1 MPPPPPVYL
10 PGGVPDAILDAEL
23 NLASVAP
30 GTPPRVDED
39 PHAFPPVAYEC
50 YGTATTRWWTRSIGA
65 EAMKFAEYERRLRDW
80 EESEKRRQRAVVD
93 AARFSAEAE
102 EYRRAHERRVSPVAS
117 RASAAA
123 RGDAAAAGEFDEYD
137 AKGKRKMHPGA
148 GGAKR
153 ARTGAAPTAED
164 SSDDEDD
171 GVTLATLQ
179 KKGKARD
186 KKKSHKAKKRA
197 AGTARPWT
205 PVEDQLLCAIVH
217 EFGSNWGLITDVF
230 AASAPF
236 KGVYRRAEQCRWRFQ
251 ALTQSAE
258 GEGDPNAMAALNLNK
273 GSARQTM
280 SRALPVED
288 NTARLHFDRAA
299 QAQARHVKL
308 RRQHAAERAGDDL
321 SRRAPAHQSWNAHR
335 ALQAAD
341 PLELADQA
349 LMEAARAQQAQQ
361 QQRRHQMGGGAPGW
375 CRPGAGMPG
384 GGGVVGGGMG
394 PGPGR
399 PQGPGRAP
407 GQHPQHAA
415 QHAAQRQQQQQQYQM
430 QQQQMQMQQQAQ
442 LAAAAAGKAGAGKGG
457 KGAKGTAGTGGKPRP
472 APAPSRRAGWGRR
485 TRPRR
490 APPQRWRCP
499 RCPWRGARARG
510 RNRAR
515 RRVWRRGCTI
525 SAEGEAREGSR
536 PGAPGGPPR
545 SERPRRKTPPMV
557 PHGPTP
563 SGTPTRAR
571 AARLCIARETRR
583 NRHRSHRSRKKGRR
597 VAGARESDRESDPR
611 RSHLHPPP
619 SPSPS
624 PQTVRADGANAVSSR
639 LPRVLAMVVD
649 RPPPLSRPRRR
660 PRLRRPGPG
669 RLCARA
675 RCVVVPSG
683 IVFASASRRMQSIPA
698 ARKRRANHASMS
710 NLRRSIGRT
719 SPPRATSAARFRN
732 SGRMVLSRCRSSG
745 SPTNDAHG
753 APFSGCRRNENG
765 LLSTNTVR
773 RGSRPSAARSFT

>member
-1 MPPPPPVYL
+1 M
-10 PGGVPDAILDAEL
+10 
-23 NLASVAP
+23 
-30 GTPPRVDED
+30 
-39 PHAFPPVAYEC
+39 
-50 YGTATTRWWTRSIGA
+50 
-65 EAMKFAEYERRLRDW
+65 LRDGDD
-80 EESEKRRQRAVVD
+80 AVVD
-93 AARFSAEAE
+93 AFHRRRGYEIRRVRTKTSRLGGERGVVSAPSWTAARFSAEAE
-102 EYRRAHERRVSPVAS
+102 EYRRAHERR
-117 RASAAA
+117 RAVAAA
-123 RGDAAAAGEFDEYD
+123 AQAQARAAAAAAGEFDEYD

-341 PLELADQA
+341 PLERRDQA

-361 QQRRHQMGGGAPGW
+361 QQRRHQMGGGAPGMVP
-375 CRPGAGMPG
+375 PGAGGMPG
-384 GGGVVGGGMG
+384 GAGVVGGGMG
-394 PGPGR
+394 PGPA

-430 QQQQMQMQQQAQ
+430 QQQQMQMQQQAT
-442 LAAAAAGKAGAGKGG
+442 LAAAAAGKAGAPGRR
-457 KGAKGTAGTGGKPRP
+457 KGAKGTAGTGGTRC
-472 APAPSRRAGWGRR
+472 AARRRR
-485 TRPRR
+485 RR
-490 APPQRWRCP
+490 APD
-499 RCPWRGARARG
+499 ARARKHAHAG
-510 RNRAR
+510 RHHDDGDARDARGGEPEQGEARAASPAFGAGDASAR
-515 RRVWRRGCTI
+515 RREKRGR
-525 SAEGEAREGSR
+525 GV
-536 PGAPGGPPR
+536 
-545 SERPRRKTPPMV
+545 TP
-557 PHGPTP
+557 
-563 SGTPTRAR
+563 
-571 AARLCIARETRR
+571 
-583 NRHRSHRSRKKGRR
+583 
-597 VAGARESDRESDPR
+597 
-611 RSHLHPPP
+611 
-619 SPSPS
+619 
-624 PQTVRADGANAVSSR
+624 
-639 LPRVLAMVVD
+639 
-649 RPPPLSRPRRR
+649 
-660 PRLRRPGPG
+660 
-669 RLCARA
+669 
-675 RCVVVPSG
+675 
-683 IVFASASRRMQSIPA
+683 
-698 ARKRRANHASMS
+698 
-710 NLRRSIGRT
+710 
-719 SPPRATSAARFRN
+719 
-732 SGRMVLSRCRSSG
+732 
-745 SPTNDAHG
+745 
-753 APFSGCRRNENG
+753 
-765 LLSTNTVR
+765 
-773 RGSRPSAARSFT
+773 RGSRGSAKQ

>member
-102 EYRRAHERRVSPVAS
+102 EYRRAHERR
-117 RASAAA
+117 RAVAAA
-123 RGDAAAAGEFDEYD
+123 QAHARAAAAAAGEFDEYD

-361 QQRRHQMGGGAPGW
+361 QQRRHQMGGGAPGMV
-375 CRPGAGMPG
+375 PPG
-384 GGGVVGGGMG
+384 GGGDARRRRRRRRRDGSRSRAAGSRPRARATPATRRAARGTAPATAAAVSDAAATDADAAAGAARGGGGGQGGRGEGREGRQGNRGGGRETPTGAGAVAPGGMG
-394 PGPGR
+394 QTYAPTPGATTTMEMPAMPVAGS
-399 PQGPGRAP
+399 PSKGKKSGASSGLAP
-407 GQHPQHAA
+407 GMYNLGGG
-415 QHAAQRQQQQQQYQM
+415 RS
-430 QQQQMQMQQQAQ
+430 
-442 LAAAAAGKAGAGKGG
+442 AG
-457 KGAKGTAGTGGKPRP
+457 
-472 APAPSRRAGWGRR
+472 
-485 TRPRR
+485 
-490 APPQRWRCP
+490 
-499 RCPWRGARARG
+499 
-510 RNRAR
+510 
-515 RRVWRRGCTI
+515 RV
-525 SAEGEAREGSR
+525 
-536 PGAPGGPPR
+536 
-545 SERPRRKTPPMV
+545 TP
-557 PHGPTP
+557 
-563 SGTPTRAR
+563 
-571 AARLCIARETRR
+571 
-583 NRHRSHRSRKKGRR
+583 
-597 VAGARESDRESDPR
+597 
-611 RSHLHPPP
+611 
-619 SPSPS
+619 
-624 PQTVRADGANAVSSR
+624 
-639 LPRVLAMVVD
+639 
-649 RPPPLSRPRRR
+649 
-660 PRLRRPGPG
+660 
-669 RLCARA
+669 
-675 RCVVVPSG
+675 
-683 IVFASASRRMQSIPA
+683 
-698 ARKRRANHASMS
+698 
-710 NLRRSIGRT
+710 
-719 SPPRATSAARFRN
+719 
-732 SGRMVLSRCRSSG
+732 
-745 SPTNDAHG
+745 
-753 APFSGCRRNENG
+753 
-765 LLSTNTVR
+765 
-773 RGSRPSAARSFT
+773 RGSRGSAKK